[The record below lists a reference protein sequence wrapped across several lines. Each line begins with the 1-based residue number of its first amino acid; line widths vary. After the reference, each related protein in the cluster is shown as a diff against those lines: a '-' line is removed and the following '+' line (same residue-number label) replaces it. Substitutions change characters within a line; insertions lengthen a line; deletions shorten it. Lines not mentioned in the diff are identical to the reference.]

1 MQKQVR
7 MITQPNSGSK
17 KSAAYG
23 ITLEKEIA
31 IFASGI
37 FYKAEWMNGDIL
49 LVSGTNLKPDMK
61 TIRGYK
67 FEECKI
73 EVKHENSNT

>member
-1 MQKQVR
+1 

-37 FYKAEWMNGDIL
+37 FYQAKWMNGDIL
-49 LVSGTNLKPDMK
+49 LCSGTNLKPDNK
-61 TIRGYK
+61 TIRSYR

-73 EVKHENSNT
+73 EVKHANSDT